1 MKPGSR
7 KKSFRQSLFFCKP
20 ICFFFLP
27 AIIFPLFVSCAHA
40 PKEVGMW
47 RGTGQTSTLEFKK
60 GGSFSAVDTM
70 GMAVSGNYFF
80 DDKGNA
86 RLEIIHPGT
95 YPEIITVKIVIQG
108 DELTIEFA
116 DTVEVEKYRRER

>member
-1 MKPGSR
+1 
-7 KKSFRQSLFFCKP
+7 
-20 ICFFFLP
+20 
-27 AIIFPLFVSCAHA
+27 
-40 PKEVGMW
+40 MW